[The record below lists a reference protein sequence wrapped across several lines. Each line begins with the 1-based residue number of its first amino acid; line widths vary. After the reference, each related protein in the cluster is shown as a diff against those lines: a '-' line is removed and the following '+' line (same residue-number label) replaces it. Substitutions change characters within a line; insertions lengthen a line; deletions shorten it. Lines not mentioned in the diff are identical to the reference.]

1 MISLS
6 IQSEVIMVDKKVQV
20 SIRMPP
26 ELKAYLEQLA
36 KDNHRSFNAEINRI
50 LEDEQKRDK
59 TERQTDL
66 FK

>member
-1 MISLS
+1 
-6 IQSEVIMVDKKVQV
+6 MVDKKVQV